1 MFYGEYRHTI
11 DATGRVFIPAKLR
24 EKLGAEFMLA
34 RGFEKCICIYPNDEW
49 ERFTEKL
56 STLPMAR
63 DMKLIRYFNSGA
75 SDTTADAQGRVTVPQ
90 SLRDFAELGKDVV
103 IVGNRTHLEVWS
115 AENWAKEQASI
126 TAADVE
132 SALIELGF

>member
-11 DATGRVFIPAKLR
+11 DAKGRVFIPAKLR
-24 EKLGAEFMLA
+24 EKLGAEFVCATGRKLV
-34 RGFEKCICIYPNDEW
+34 FYPNDEW